1 MRLRDCLT
9 FLLLVFPFGAS
20 AQDRN
25 WIDVE
30 IRGLYV
36 FGHATSTIEPCSSGQ
51 PSWLDGNNQATRDL
65 DAAYDIAGNDKLEPL
80 YVVVRGKLDPDYD
93 SGDYYQGWFEIE
105 ELVEFS
111 ADPDV
116 IAECGAAAGAGSEP
130 YSQ

>member
-9 FLLLVFPFGAS
+9 FLILVFSFGAS

-25 WIDVE
+25 WKDVE

-36 FGHATSTIEPCSSGQ
+36 FGHATSTIAPCLSGQ
-51 PSWLDGNNQATRDL
+51 PSWLNGNNQATRDL
-65 DAAYDIAGNDKLEPL
+65 HAAYDFVGNDELEPL
-80 YVVVRGKLDPDYD
+80 YVVVRGMLDPDYD
-93 SGDYYQGWFEIE
+93 SGDYYVGWFEID

-116 IAECGAAAGAGSEP
+116 IAECQAEAGNGSG
-130 YSQ
+130 

>member
-1 MRLRDCLT
+1 MGLRVLMIL
-9 FLLLVFPFGAS
+9 FLLSLPFEAL

-25 WIDVE
+25 WTDVE

-36 FGHATSTIEPCSSGQ
+36 FGHATNTIAPCSSGQ

-65 DAAYDIAGNDKLEPL
+65 HAAYDLSVNARLEPM
-80 YVVVRGKLDPDYD
+80 YVVVRGLLDPDYD
-93 SGDYYQGWFEIE
+93 SGDYYVGWFVME

-116 IAECGAAAGAGSEP
+116 IARCQAAAGDDG
-130 YSQ
+130 